1 MVFVEIQ
8 KYENPKHLK
17 LSKPLLILGEPR
29 TSQKS
34 VKLQVFLSSSANST
48 PRLAAFWDNFAWCS

>member
-17 LSKPLLILGEPR
+17 LSKPLLILGEPGS
-29 TSQKS
+29 SQKKYETPS
-34 VKLQVFLSSSANST
+34 FSIKL
-48 PRLAAFWDNFAWCS
+48 C